1 MLIIVEA
8 AIVADSN
15 SKHPLNSPW
24 MESQTVP
31 QTALPRC
38 AGQKRYYF
46 SILPCVSSVCKVV
59 CAVLWVILRILQ
71 KELSGTMNAGL
82 NGRGAAVCHVC
93 NLLDGIPLHTQDQG
107 GAVDW
112 WHLIENF

>member
-1 MLIIVEA
+1 
-8 AIVADSN
+8 
-15 SKHPLNSPW
+15 
-24 MESQTVP
+24 
-31 QTALPRC
+31 
-38 AGQKRYYF
+38 
-46 SILPCVSSVCKVV
+46 
-59 CAVLWVILRILQ
+59 
-71 KELSGTMNAGL
+71 MNAGL